1 MIKKRLTI
9 QGFAMPDHF
18 GEVPQLL
25 GKLAPYV
32 MAGKIKYRA
41 HVLEGLESAMTGL
54 PLLFSGKNTGKLMVK
69 L

>member
-1 MIKKRLTI
+1 
-9 QGFAMPDHF
+9 MPDHF

-41 HVLEGLESAMTGL
+41 HVLEGLESAMTGM
-54 PLLFSGKNTGKLMVK
+54 PLLFSGKKTGKLMVN